1 MPSDAEWVLQAV
13 SLASI
18 RCNLWGILS
27 CGGNSAVVVVTVLL
41 VESPLLV
48 MVRAAVLSKSS
59 GILRDDV

>member
-1 MPSDAEWVLQAV
+1 MGTTSCFSGFD
-13 SLASI
+13 SLS
-18 RCNLWGILS
+18 WGILS